1 MRPIKL
7 TISAFGPYAGRQELD
22 MDRLGENGLYLIT
35 GDTGAGKTTIFD
47 AIIFALY
54 GEASGESREV
64 SMLRSKYADVDTP
77 TYVEMDFLYQGKMYH
92 IRRNPEYE
100 RPKDRGE
107 GLTLQKAEAELVF
120 PDGRTPVTKY
130 KDVTKAVTELIGLDC
145 SQFTQIAMIAQGDFL
160 KLLFAKTEERSKI
173 FREIFGTKMYL
184 AFQLSVKD
192 ETGRLK
198 QKYDD
203 ANKSIMQYIDG
214 ISWKEEDAL
223 AFTLNKLKK
232 KKHISSIEDVIT
244 LIGEIT
250 NKSKEKLEKVQ
261 EQLNIIE
268 ADADALTKQLG
279 KAEETNKALQKA
291 EEEIRQASLVLE
303 ENTVKIL
310 GVSDAY
316 EAAKARITERDEL
329 ALQIENAKQRLV
341 DYDELTQLQHKKIE
355 AKQIVL
361 ELGEVTT
368 RHREE
373 VQKLHDSIE
382 EDKKQLLQLTNAALN
397 RAEIEKEEKQYLQQ
411 KEEVEELLGA
421 YVQYK
426 KIDTN
431 FHQAQMDYEKAA
443 KCYEM
448 TKQEYDKRERIFY
461 DAQAGMLASNLKDGE
476 KCPVC
481 GSLHHPELAVLVD
494 NAISKEELERYKG
507 QVEEAE
513 SKRTKASGEAA
524 LIKGKLEASQKE
536 LRKKSNKIFDTYEE
550 DAIRQQAEEKLLLV
564 NGRLEQIEIELSGL
578 YAQCEMRKK
587 LEEELPVKEARQQEI
602 TMLIQEKES
611 QCMQIQNE
619 MAVLDVQIEKLR
631 ESLPYTEKDEAKE
644 AITLLLKKKEQIES
658 EQEKARKAYEVCEKE
673 IADSKTIIAAL
684 KKQIVDLT
692 YVEVSTLQERQIEV
706 SLQKNKIVAERN
718 TLHVQY
724 KNNEGICQSVSKRS
738 IELQK
743 LEQHYKWMKALSDT
757 VNGRIS
763 GKDKLMFETYIQMT
777 YFERIIARANIRFMK
792 MSQGQYELKRQKE
805 AENQQSQSGL
815 ELDVIDHY
823 NGSERS
829 VKTLSGGEAFK
840 ASLSLA
846 LGLADEIRSY
856 AGGIQ
861 LDTMFVDEGFGSL
874 DDVSLTQAI
883 NTLNGLSEGNRLV
896 GIISHVAELKNRIE
910 NQIVVTKEKTGGSHA
925 VIEV

>member
-7 TISAFGPYAGRQELD
+7 TISAVGPYAGRQELD

-316 EAAKARITERDEL
+316 EAAKARIT
-329 ALQIENAKQRLV
+329 
-341 DYDELTQLQHKKIE
+341 
-355 AKQIVL
+355 
-361 ELGEVTT
+361 
-368 RHREE
+368 
-373 VQKLHDSIE
+373 
-382 EDKKQLLQLTNAALN
+382 
-397 RAEIEKEEKQYLQQ
+397 
-411 KEEVEELLGA
+411 
-421 YVQYK
+421 
-426 KIDTN
+426 
-431 FHQAQMDYEKAA
+431 
-443 KCYEM
+443 
-448 TKQEYDKRERIFY
+448 
-461 DAQAGMLASNLKDGE
+461 
-476 KCPVC
+476 
-481 GSLHHPELAVLVD
+481 
-494 NAISKEELERYKG
+494 
-507 QVEEAE
+507 
-513 SKRTKASGEAA
+513 
-524 LIKGKLEASQKE
+524 
-536 LRKKSNKIFDTYEE
+536 
-550 DAIRQQAEEKLLLV
+550 
-564 NGRLEQIEIELSGL
+564 
-578 YAQCEMRKK
+578 
-587 LEEELPVKEARQQEI
+587 
-602 TMLIQEKES
+602 
-611 QCMQIQNE
+611 
-619 MAVLDVQIEKLR
+619 
-631 ESLPYTEKDEAKE
+631 
-644 AITLLLKKKEQIES
+644 
-658 EQEKARKAYEVCEKE
+658 
-673 IADSKTIIAAL
+673 
-684 KKQIVDLT
+684 
-692 YVEVSTLQERQIEV
+692 
-706 SLQKNKIVAERN
+706 
-718 TLHVQY
+718 
-724 KNNEGICQSVSKRS
+724 
-738 IELQK
+738 
-743 LEQHYKWMKALSDT
+743 
-757 VNGRIS
+757 
-763 GKDKLMFETYIQMT
+763 
-777 YFERIIARANIRFMK
+777 
-792 MSQGQYELKRQKE
+792 
-805 AENQQSQSGL
+805 
-815 ELDVIDHY
+815 
-823 NGSERS
+823 
-829 VKTLSGGEAFK
+829 
-840 ASLSLA
+840 
-846 LGLADEIRSY
+846 
-856 AGGIQ
+856 
-861 LDTMFVDEGFGSL
+861 
-874 DDVSLTQAI
+874 
-883 NTLNGLSEGNRLV
+883 
-896 GIISHVAELKNRIE
+896 
-910 NQIVVTKEKTGGSHA
+910 
-925 VIEV
+925 